1 MNPLTNMKNVT
12 KLSEMELKRATKS
25 SWHDQYRDSAWIFV
39 GGLPYDLTEGDII
52 CVFSQYGEIVNI
64 NLVRDKKTGKQK
76 GFCFI
81 CYEDQR
87 STILAV
93 DNLNGIKICG
103 RSIRVDHVAEY
114 KVPKENEKQ
123 DEETIRLQNEGC
135 APKAQIPEELIKKE
149 KFDDKDRKVREGTAF
164 DGTFDDGFRLPMR
177 LPIGT
182 KVKTEVKTE
191 IKDER
196 DREIRQKIKKE
207 KKSKKSKKEKKEK
220 KKKHRR
226 RSSSRSSSSSR
237 SD

>member
-1 MNPLTNMKNVT
+1 MKNVI
-12 KLSEMELKRATKS
+12 KLSERELKTDAKS
-25 SWHDQYRDSAWIFV
+25 SWHDQYKDSAWIFV

-93 DNLNGIKICG
+93 DNLNGIKILG
-103 RSIRVDHVAEY
+103 RAVRVDHVAEY
-114 KVPKENEKQ
+114 KVPKEHEKQ

-135 APKAQIPEELIKKE
+135 APKAQIPVESIKKE
-149 KFDDKDRKVREGTAF
+149 RNDRERDRNVREGTAF

-177 LPIGT
+177 LPIGS
-182 KVKTEVKTE
+182 KVKTEVKDE
-191 IKDER
+191 ERREER
-196 DREIRQKIKKE
+196 DDEFNRDIRGKLKKE
-207 KKSKKSKKEKKEK
+207 KKMKKEKKEK
-220 KKKHRR
+220 KKSRR
-226 RSSSRSSSSSR
+226 RSSS